1 MARKKRE
8 IAEINA
14 GSMADIAFLLLI
26 FFLVTTTMDID
37 KGLNRQLPPIEEEP
51 REDEAKIKQKNIF
64 MVVVNANNDLLV
76 EEEYMELSELREA
89 AKTFVDNNGN
99 GKCEVCQGPQDPESS
114 DSPAKAIISIS
125 SDRGTSYKTYVTV
138 TNELVAAY
146 NELRNDLA
154 DRLWG
159 KQYDPK
165 DPTKYLTEDQIDYL
179 KEIYPQIISEAEPVQ
194 IGG

>member
-37 KGLNRQLPPIEEEP
+37 KGLNRKLPPIDEEQTEQ
-51 REDEAKIKQKNIF
+51 DNKIKKKNIF
-64 MVVVNANNDLLV
+64 EVVVNANNDLLV
-76 EEEYMELSELREA
+76 EQEYMELTELREA
-89 AKTFVDNNGN
+89 AMNFIDNNGD
-99 GKCEVCQGPQDPESS
+99 GSCEECQGFNDPTSS
-114 DSPAKAIISIS
+114 DNPGKAIISVS

-138 TNELVAAY
+138 TNELIAAY
-146 NELRNDLA
+146 NDLREGLSQRKFGKSVA
-154 DRLWG
+154 D
-159 KQYDPK
+159 
-165 DPTKYLTEDQIDYL
+165 LTEEQRDFIADV
-179 KEIYPQIISEAEPVQ
+179 YPQIISEAEPVQ